1 MVVGLQYE
9 MSTLV
14 PPQFDEYGTTF
25 WIPSQVEPSVALI
38 GSALPA
44 LRPLIQ
50 RATQRVT
57 TVFSTAGTSTTRSRD
72 ASGNKSHRPGIKTPE
87 RSLLQSKGGTY
98 IELNE
103 SVHAQSIGKNST

>member
-1 MVVGLQYE
+1 
-9 MSTLV
+9 MSKLV

-50 RATQRVT
+50 RAAQRAT
-57 TVFSTAGTSTTRSRD
+57 TVFTSATSSETKSRD
-72 ASGNKSHRPGIKTPE
+72 PSGNRSHRPGLKTPE

-98 IELNE
+98 IELE
-103 SVHAQSIGKNST
+103 EGAPSIGKNSA